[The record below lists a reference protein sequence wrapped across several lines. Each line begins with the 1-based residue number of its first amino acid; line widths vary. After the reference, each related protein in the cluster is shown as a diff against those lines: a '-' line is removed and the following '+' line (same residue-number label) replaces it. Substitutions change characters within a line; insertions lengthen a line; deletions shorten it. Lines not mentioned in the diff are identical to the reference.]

1 LIIFSDPKIVDLI
14 WKEREMKPMTEK
26 FLFYLG
32 YVVTILAVLG
42 ATFFIWSLG
51 VYTMLKI
58 LLLLP
63 LIYISVLLTLSLE
76 DGFKKSRWS

>member
-1 LIIFSDPKIVDLI
+1 
-14 WKEREMKPMTEK
+14 MKPMTEK